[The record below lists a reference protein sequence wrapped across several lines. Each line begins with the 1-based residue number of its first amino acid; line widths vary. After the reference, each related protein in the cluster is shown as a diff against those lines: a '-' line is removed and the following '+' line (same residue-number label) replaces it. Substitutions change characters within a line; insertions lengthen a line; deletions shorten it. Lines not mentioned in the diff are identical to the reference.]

1 MTKEEVVT
9 KLIEDAAIVY
19 KADASVLSADTDI
32 SETLGTNSLNRM
44 GMCAMV
50 ENHFDVVIPLAEF
63 GKYKTFKDLADMI
76 AEQDA

>member
-1 MTKEEVVT
+1 MTKEEIIA

-19 KADASVLSADTDI
+19 KSDASKLAADTDI
-32 SETLGTNSLNRM
+32 SALNRM
-44 GMCAMV
+44 GMCAMI

-63 GKYKTFKDLADMI
+63 GTYKTFQDLADMI